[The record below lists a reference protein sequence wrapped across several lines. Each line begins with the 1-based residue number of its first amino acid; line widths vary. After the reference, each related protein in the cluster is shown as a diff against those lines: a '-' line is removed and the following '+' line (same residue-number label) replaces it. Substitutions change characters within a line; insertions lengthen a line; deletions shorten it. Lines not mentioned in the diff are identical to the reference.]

1 MLARTFTHR
10 SLATALCSA
19 VLVTAALAPAAT
31 AMPQDLRSPDTRDQA
46 ETSSLAGTTSPTPQD
61 LRAPDTRD
69 AASGY
74 APVMETTPPPV
85 ESSSSGGFDWASA
98 AIGVAAVGG
107 ALLIVVAL
115 MGSHRPHVRRHA
127 AGA

>member
-1 MLARTFTHR
+1 MLASKSNHR

-19 VLVTAALAPAAT
+19 VLVTAAFAPAAT

-46 ETSSLAGTTSPTPQD
+46 ETSSLAGTASPSPQD

-69 AASGY
+69 AAGGY

-107 ALLIVVAL
+107 ALLLVVGL
-115 MGSHRPHVRRHA
+115 MGSYRTVSRRRI
-127 AGA
+127 AGT